1 MQVKDAD
8 ELIEKLGCHDKSLK
22 VVSIFG
28 NTGDGKSYTLN
39 HTFFDGEEVF
49 KTSASQESC
58 TAGVWAAYCPS
69 LGIITVDT
77 EGFLGQAANVNQ
89 RSRMLLKVVHFISR
103 QKFNYIF

>member
-1 MQVKDAD
+1 MFLQVKDA
-8 ELIEKLGCHDKSLK
+8 EEFIEKLGCGDKSLK

-39 HTFFDGEEVF
+39 HAFFDGEEIF

-58 TAGVWAAYCPS
+58 TVGVWASYCSS

-77 EGFLGQAANVNQ
+77 EGFLGQVSNANQ
-89 RSRMLLKVVHFISR
+89 RARMLLKV
-103 QKFNYIF
+103 